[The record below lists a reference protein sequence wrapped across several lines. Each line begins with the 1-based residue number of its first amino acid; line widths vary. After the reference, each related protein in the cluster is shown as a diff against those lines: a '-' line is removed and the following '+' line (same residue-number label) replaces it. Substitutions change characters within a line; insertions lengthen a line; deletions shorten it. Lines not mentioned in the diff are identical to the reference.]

1 MWGRGVLQWCVLRG
15 SRRQVQ
21 VEGVWVGGVS
31 GSSAATSAMCLV
43 VQPLREKCACETDTA
58 KKAFLQTTLVS
69 TASIH
74 MHGSVC
80 MWGRPRVGCSVKV
93 TKFIGMGGSCVFCEV
108 CVMISRDVM

>member
-1 MWGRGVLQWCVLRG
+1 M
-15 SRRQVQ
+15 
-21 VEGVWVGGVS
+21 EGVWVGGVS

-80 MWGRPRVGCSVKV
+80 MWGETEGWLLCQGYQVHWHGWFLC
-93 TKFIGMGGSCVFCEV
+93 FL
-108 CVMISRDVM
+108 

>member
-1 MWGRGVLQWCVLRG
+1 M
-15 SRRQVQ
+15 
-21 VEGVWVGGVS
+21 EGVWVGGVS

-80 MWGRPRVGCSVKV
+80 MWGETEGWLLDLSRLPSSLGWAVLVVSVRFV
-93 TKFIGMGGSCVFCEV
+93 S
-108 CVMISRDVM
+108 